1 MEEKLNEAKSKNE
14 NLIKEVIELSEK
26 NIEKMK
32 RGKLKKKKKSK

>member
-14 NLIKEVIELSEK
+14 KLIKEVIELSEK